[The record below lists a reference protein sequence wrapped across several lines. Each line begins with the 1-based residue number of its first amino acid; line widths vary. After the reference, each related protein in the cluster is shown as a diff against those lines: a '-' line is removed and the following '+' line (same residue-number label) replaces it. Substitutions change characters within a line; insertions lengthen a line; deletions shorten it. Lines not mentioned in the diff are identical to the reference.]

1 MKYDKDYNVMTCTV
15 CTEYSY
21 SRQST
26 SSNLKQKHLF
36 ISGRNNFRLSAVT
49 DQGHIEAYQ
58 MKIAKDPD
66 QTEGH
71 RTLIK
76 LNEGIQKQVINKFR
90 NIYALRL
97 NKEIELEIER

>member
-1 MKYDKDYNVMTCTV
+1 MCTV

-36 ISGRNNFRLSAVT
+36 LSGCNNFRLSTVT
-49 DQGHIEAYQ
+49 DHEKSKGHIEAYQ
-58 MKIAKDPD
+58 MILAKEQPD

-90 NIYALRL
+90 YIHALRL